1 MTSAAQSTVPTHVA
15 TDAAPVATST
25 DTEMTSPNQPTV
37 TMQSVDLAPAG
48 AEKAD
53 AANQPKHVEHAPGD
67 AASSDS
73 DFEFVEAIYR
83 DKDIPEEHRG
93 NAFVEA
99 LPPIPDNATLAR
111 ALTYL
116 PAYSPKERTLS
127 AAMRIQ
133 HAAKV
138 SRIFVALPRVVDI
151 ARAMLCMLHQGY
163 EDRAPGSASDREIRR
178 SLYAQQQGG
187 DFACTRVLRGRRQLS
202 LSLSGSSGSG
212 KTFTIENLI
221 AKLPPVIY
229 HRLHGR
235 WQVPFAHIEMSH
247 DGKSAHA
254 LATQLAE
261 EFDRLMPDAGFVET
275 FMRKGRNAEERLFQ
289 VLRAAYEHGLG
300 MLIVDEAQNQ
310 RSLAGDEPGQQRKRA
325 RATAAA
331 NETPLMKLLITAAN
345 RARVPLMFVGTTE
358 FAGAVGT
365 RFTKARRTSGNG
377 SAVWAPLKRS
387 RKGKTG
393 QFEVLLRVLFRY
405 QWTQQLI
412 EFSEEWAD
420 TFFEFSQGIP
430 DILVKL
436 WKSAQVRAIG
446 ASELVTK
453 ELVAETFEAEFKN
466 VQFGLTALK
475 NRDRLKLDIVS
486 DLWSDGLDVESYT
499 TLEFDPLLRA
509 VPIGTPFPAAAS
521 PATDVKAA
529 ANLATPAATAASS
542 AKQSVSKAKPRQEPP
557 SPKAAK
563 VDSETVAAADLRG
576 IALEDLG
583 ALPTAK
589 VAMAKFDQAPEAPQ
603 MPRAA

>member
-1 MTSAAQSTVPTHVA
+1 MTSSARPTDSILVATVSAPALSSTDMEMSSLNRATATMQATVPATHSA
-15 TDAAPVATST
+15 KNAEAAHQPRHDAHASCGHTS
-25 DTEMTSPNQPTV
+25 N
-37 TMQSVDLAPAG
+37 
-48 AEKAD
+48 
-53 AANQPKHVEHAPGD
+53 
-67 AASSDS
+67 DS

-83 DKDIPEEHRG
+83 DKDIPQEHRG

-116 PAYSPKERTLS
+116 PAFSSEERKLP

-178 SLYAQQQGG
+178 NLYAQQQGG

-229 HRLHGR
+229 HRVHGR

-261 EFDRLMPDAGFVET
+261 EFDRLMPDAGFVDT

-325 RATAAA
+325 RSTAAA

-365 RFTKARRTSGNG
+365 RFTKARRSSGNG
-377 SAVWAPLKRS
+377 SALWAPLKRS
-387 RKGKTG
+387 REGQTG

-436 WKSAQVRAIG
+436 WKSVQVRAIG

-486 DLWSDGLDVESYT
+486 DLWSDGLDVEDYT
-499 TLEFDPLLRA
+499 TLEFDSPLRA
-509 VPIGTPFPAAAS
+509 VPIGTPLPAVAS
-521 PATDVKAA
+521 SETDGHAE
-529 ANLATPAATAASS
+529 ANLTTPSTAAPSS
-542 AKQSVSKAKPRQEPP
+542 AKKSASKAKPRQEPP

-563 VDSETVAAADLRG
+563 VDAETVAAADLRG
-576 IALEDLG
+576 IALKDLG
-583 ALPTAK
+583 TLATAK